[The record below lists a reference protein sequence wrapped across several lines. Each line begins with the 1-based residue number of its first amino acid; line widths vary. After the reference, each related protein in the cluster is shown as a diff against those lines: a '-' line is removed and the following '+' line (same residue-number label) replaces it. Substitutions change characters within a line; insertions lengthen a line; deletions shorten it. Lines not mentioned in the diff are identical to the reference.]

1 MKRHISRAGLLAP
14 MMALAWFGSTVVHAA
29 EPPKCS
35 LKLTVQVSAEVPDA
49 HDEGFLSSLLNNHPA
64 YRLDYLKRV
73 DPSSVALELSG
84 PGTEA
89 KCQEV
94 VASIRKDARVSAI
107 QAESE
112 SDTAAISVA
121 GARDQPVE
129 APRLRVAPTGVG
141 SLYWAARHPS
151 EAWKIL
157 APVSA
162 DDLPYTYLDMQG
174 ECHII
179 RTGQVQPLPC
189 W

>member
-1 MKRHISRAGLLAP
+1 MKHHISRSGLLAP
-14 MMALAWFGSTVVHAA
+14 MVALAWFGSTAVHAA

-35 LKLTVQVSAEVPDA
+35 LKLTVQVSAAVPDA
-49 HDEGFLSSLLNNHPA
+49 HDDGFLSSLLSNNPA

-73 DPSSVALELSG
+73 DPSTVALELSG

-94 VASIRKDARVSAI
+94 VASMRKDARISAI

-112 SDTAAISVA
+112 TDIAAISVA

-129 APRLRVAPTGVG
+129 VPRLRVAPTGVG

-179 RTGQVQPLPC
+179 RTGQAQPLPC